1 MKIHKFLTLL
11 ILSLGLFLTSA
22 NAQSKKTKTVKKSKS
37 SATKKIMNS
46 TPKPPIDA
54 AKTEYKILLEGSQS
68 KVETPFIFV
77 ARDAETYA
85 EMRGLVEGLPAS
97 STIDFSQAVVVAAF
111 AGTRNTGG
119 WSVAVKPSA
128 DKIIVDVNAP
138 GKGDMTAQVITYP
151 FQVALV
157 PVAENQPLNIETAAI
172 WTNELKN
179 YRVTKANFQYS
190 GGIAGRSKKFN
201 AAGTIGVLSYGN
213 HLTYFF
219 NLAGKGNESQRKLT
233 EMVSGVA
240 KNGSVEFTRLDAGN
254 FSEMPHPA
262 LKVTGTATADKLAL
276 VFEPL
281 PTNVADG
288 FAARGK
294 LEAVRIK

>member
-11 ILSLGLFLTSA
+11 ILSFGLFLTSA
-22 NAQSKKTKTVKKSKS
+22 NAQNKKKRTTRKSKS
-37 SATKKIMNS
+37 SVTKKIMDS
-46 TPKPPIDA
+46 TPKPPVDT
-54 AKTEYKILLEGSQS
+54 AKTEYKILLEGAQS
-68 KVETPFIFV
+68 KVEMPFIFIV
-77 ARDAETYA
+77 RDAETYA

-97 STIDFSQAVVVAAF
+97 STIDFNQAAVVAAF

-119 WSVAVKPSA
+119 WAVAVKPSA
-128 DKIIVDVNAP
+128 DKIIIDVNAP
-138 GKGDMTAQVITYP
+138 DKGDMTAQIITYP

-157 PVAENQPLNIETAAI
+157 PVAENQPLNIEPAAI

-179 YRVTKANFQYS
+179 YRVTKGNFQYS
-190 GGIAGRSKKFN
+190 GGITGRSKKFN
-201 AAGTIGVLSYGN
+201 AAGTVGVLSYGD

-219 NLAGKGNESQRKLT
+219 NLAGKENESQRKLT

-240 KNGSVEFTRLDAGN
+240 KNGSVEFTRLDAGT

-262 LKVTGTATADKLAL
+262 LKVKGTATADKLAL

-281 PTNVADG
+281 PTNIADG